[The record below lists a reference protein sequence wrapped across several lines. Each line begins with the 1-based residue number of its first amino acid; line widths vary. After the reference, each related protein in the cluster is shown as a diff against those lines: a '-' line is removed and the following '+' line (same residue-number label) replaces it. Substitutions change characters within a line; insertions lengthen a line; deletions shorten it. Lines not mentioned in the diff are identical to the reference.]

1 MALGDMF
8 LKIDGARQGA
18 IRGDAQDASH
28 LGEIDLL
35 GWSWGMQGNFIHGQA
50 AGKTTVQ
57 ELKALKRVDLA
68 TTALMSA
75 LRNNEVLK
83 EVVLTVRKA
92 GGPEAVE
99 YLKIRLEKARITAV
113 ATASGTFAG
122 TPELTEEVSIAFSK
136 LAVEYL
142 PQRGD
147 GIGGGTT
154 SFEMDLYEGQ

>member
-18 IRGDAQDASH
+18 IKGEAQDASH
-28 LGEIDLL
+28 RDEIDLL

-57 ELKALKRVDLA
+57 ELKAVKRVDRA

-75 LRNNEVLK
+75 LRSNELLK

-99 YLKIRLEKARITAV
+99 YLRIRLEKARITAI

-122 TPELTEEVSIAFSK
+122 IPELNEEVSIAFSK

-142 PQRGD
+142 PQGADGAARG
-147 GIGGGTT
+147 IT